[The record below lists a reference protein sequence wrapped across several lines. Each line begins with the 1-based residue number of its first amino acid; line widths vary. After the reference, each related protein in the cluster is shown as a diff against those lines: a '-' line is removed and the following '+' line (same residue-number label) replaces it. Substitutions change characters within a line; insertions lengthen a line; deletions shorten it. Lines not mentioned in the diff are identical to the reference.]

1 MSALVAIIEPSPA
14 HVPLDG
20 SDSLLFLRG
29 WSCRICGKKRYALRS
44 ERHASQSHNSQ
55 VFGCF
60 VNKQFEL
67 NVLEEKEL
75 YTVT

>member
-1 MSALVAIIEPSPA
+1 MVSALVAIIEPSRHMSHWMA
-14 HVPLDG
+14 VTV
-20 SDSLLFLRG
+20 
-29 WSCRICGKKRYALRS
+29 SCFYAAGPVGFVKKKYALRS